1 MFCSLPCVLDIPVD
15 VQIHKIYFTKHLFPS
30 IQTLTSH
37 HHPHNFPLLDAFLDF
52 LWGLILFVTTSKT
65 ATTCKSVTLLQLSR
79 QFSLPNQN
87 LLFPSA
93 PTPCTT
99 SLNLVL
105 NSSPSSPMAT
115 LFVSTYSSSF
125 TLRKTPRTI
134 FSPYAKH
141 PFGQR
146 THLSFSQFPTA
157 SSRKAL
163 RLSIKDDPESEPS
176 SSSSVAVVS
185 EKPGGGNEA
194 QKSELSAEVEV
205 GEEGGDEDETEKL
218 QELDWKTDEE
228 FKKFMGNPSIE
239 AAIKLEK
246 KRADRK
252 LKELDRENSDNP
264 IVGFFNRLVR
274 DSLAREKER
283 LEQAEEAFK
292 ALDLN
297 KLKSCFGFDTFFATD
312 VRRFGDGGIFIGN
325 LRRPI
330 EEVIPKLEKKLS
342 EAAGRDVVL
351 WFMEEKTDDITKQ
364 VCMVQPKS
372 EMDLQFESTKLST
385 PWGYVSAVL
394 LCVTTFGTIALMS
407 GFFLK
412 PGATFDDYLADVVPL
427 FGGFLSILGVSEIAT
442 RVTAA
447 RYGVKLSPSFL
458 VPSNWTGCLGVI
470 NNYES
475 LLPNKKALFDIPVA
489 RTASA
494 YLTSLVLAVAA
505 FVADGSFNGG
515 DNALYIR
522 PQFFYN
528 NPLLSFIQF
537 VIGPYTDDLGNV
549 LPYAVE
555 GVGVPVDP
563 LAFAGLLGMVVTSL
577 NLLPCGR
584 LEGGRIAQ
592 AMFGRNTAT
601 LLSFATSLLLGIG
614 GLTGSVLCLAWGLFA
629 TFFRGGEE
637 VPATDEITPLGD
649 DRYAWGFVL
658 GLICF
663 LTLFPNGGG
672 TFSSSFFSDPF
683 FRGDL

>member
-1 MFCSLPCVLDIPVD
+1 MATLSAVSHSSL
-15 VQIHKIYFTKHLFPS
+15 S
-30 IQTLTSH
+30 SLTRRIG
-37 HHPHNFPLLDAFLDF
+37 NKRRTNNALNYVIFR
-52 LWGLILFVTTSKT
+52 V
-65 ATTCKSVTLLQLSR
+65 
-79 QFSLPNQN
+79 N
-87 LLFPSA
+87 
-93 PTPCTT
+93 
-99 SLNLVL
+99 SLNSRKNSLTPL
-105 NSSPSSPMAT
+105 KASLKDEQDGDSSSPSTTTTAAVVPENGRDKHDSG
-115 LFVSTYSSSF
+115 VHEQ
-125 TLRKTPRTI
+125 LRKE
-134 FSPYAKH
+134 
-141 PFGQR
+141 G
-146 THLSFSQFPTA
+146 
-157 SSRKAL
+157 
-163 RLSIKDDPESEPS
+163 
-176 SSSSVAVVS
+176 
-185 EKPGGGNEA
+185 
-194 QKSELSAEVEV
+194 EVEDEQSST
-205 GEEGGDEDETEKL
+205 EEKEKQ
-218 QELDWKTDEE
+218 QEMDWKTDEE
-228 FKKFMGNPSIE
+228 FKKFMGNLSIE

-252 LKELDRENSDNP
+252 LKELDRDGSSNP
-264 IVGFFNRLVR
+264 ILGLFNRLVR
-274 DSLAREKER
+274 ESVTRERER
-283 LEQAEEAFK
+283 LEKAEETFK

-330 EEVIPKLEKKLS
+330 DEVIPKLEKKLS

-351 WFMEEKTDDITKQ
+351 WFIEEKANDITKQ
-364 VCMVQPKS
+364 ACVVQPKS
-372 EMDLQFESTKLST
+372 EMDLQFETTKLST
-385 PWGYVSAVL
+385 PFGYLSAIAL
-394 LCVTTFGTIALMS
+394 GVTTFGTIALMS

-412 PGATFDDYLADVVPL
+412 PDATFDDYLANVVPL
-427 FGGFLSILGVSEIAT
+427 FGGFVTILGVSEIAT

-458 VPSNWTGCLGVI
+458 VPSNWTGCLGVM

-475 LLPNKKALFDIPVA
+475 LLPSKKALFDIPVA

-515 DNALYIR
+515 DNAMYIR

-528 NPLLSFIQF
+528 NPLLSFVQF

-592 AMFGRNTAT
+592 AMFGRSTAAV
-601 LLSFATSLLLGIG
+601 LSFATSLLLGIG
-614 GLTGSVLCLAWGLFA
+614 GLSGSVLCLAWGLFA
-629 TFFRGGEE
+629 TFLRGGEE
-637 VPATDEITPLGD
+637 IPAKDEISPLGES
-649 DRYAWGFVL
+649 RFAWGIVL
-658 GLICF
+658 GLICL

-672 TFSSSFFSDPF
+672 TFSSSFLSGPF
-683 FRGDL
+683 FRGDM

>member
-1 MFCSLPCVLDIPVD
+1 MAMATLSALSS
-15 VQIHKIYFTKHLFPS
+15 FTAFLNTDRKTTNFLFPLHS
-30 IQTLTSH
+30 ISNYHTLS
-37 HHPHNFPLLDAFLDF
+37 FSLC
-52 LWGLILFVTTSKT
+52 SKRASLRCSSSLKDDQETHSSPT
-65 ATTCKSVTLLQLSR
+65 ATTPPPEN
-79 QFSLPNQN
+79 PNN
-87 LLFPSA
+87 
-93 PTPCTT
+93 
-99 SLNLVL
+99 
-105 NSSPSSPMAT
+105 
-115 LFVSTYSSSF
+115 
-125 TLRKTPRTI
+125 
-134 FSPYAKH
+134 
-141 PFGQR
+141 
-146 THLSFSQFPTA
+146 
-157 SSRKAL
+157 
-163 RLSIKDDPESEPS
+163 DDSDS
-176 SSSSVAVVS
+176 
-185 EKPGGGNEA
+185 EA
-194 QKSELSAEVEV
+194 QQEV
-205 GEEGGDEDETEKL
+205 
-218 QELDWKTDEE
+218 DWKTDEE

-252 LKELDRENSDNP
+252 LKDLDRETNNSNPFFALFNNLARDN
-264 IVGFFNRLVR
+264 L
-274 DSLAREKER
+274 LREKER
-283 LEQAEEAFK
+283 LQKAEETFK

-330 EEVIPKLEKKLS
+330 DEVIPKLEKKLS
-342 EAAGRDVVL
+342 DAAGREVVV
-351 WFMEEKTDDITKQ
+351 WFMEEKTNDITKQ
-364 VCMVQPKS
+364 ACVVQPKA
-372 EMDLQFESTKLST
+372 EMDLQFESTKLSN
-385 PWGYVSAVL
+385 PLGYFSAIAL
-394 LCVTTFGTIALMS
+394 AVTTFGTVALMS
-407 GFFLK
+407 GFFRK
-412 PGATFDDYLADVVPL
+412 PDATFDDYLANVVPL

-442 RVTAA
+442 RLTAA

-458 VPSNWTGCLGVI
+458 VPSNWTGCLGVM

-475 LLPNKKALFDIPVA
+475 LLPSKKALFDIPVA

-494 YLTSLVLAVAA
+494 YLTSLVLVVAA

-528 NPLLSFIQF
+528 NPLLSFIQL
-537 VIGPYTDDLGNV
+537 VIGPYADDLGNV

-592 AMFGRNTAT
+592 AMFGRSTAT

-614 GLTGSVLCLAWGLFA
+614 GLSGSVLCLAWGLFA

-637 VPATDEITPLGD
+637 IPAKDEITPIGES
-649 DRYAWGFVL
+649 RFAWGVVL

-663 LTLFPNGGG
+663 LTLFPNSGG
-672 TFSSSFFSDPF
+672 TFSTSFLSAPF
-683 FRGDL
+683 FRGEM

>member
-1 MFCSLPCVLDIPVD
+1 MVVSCSIPAITHSVSSLSGTL
-15 VQIHKIYFTKHLFPS
+15 HKKTNNPRIIINSLLKHP
-30 IQTLTSH
+30 SH
-37 HHPHNFPLLDAFLDF
+37 HKPHR
-52 LWGLILFVTTSKT
+52 I
-65 ATTCKSVTLLQLSR
+65 
-79 QFSLPNQN
+79 
-87 LLFPSA
+87 
-93 PTPCTT
+93 
-99 SLNLVL
+99 
-105 NSSPSSPMAT
+105 
-115 LFVSTYSSSF
+115 F
-125 TLRKTPRTI
+125 TLYNPKRLKISVKAERETEESTVTVASVERENENGEI
-134 FSPYAKH
+134 
-141 PFGQR
+141 
-146 THLSFSQFPTA
+146 HLGTKPSEENGG
-157 SSRKAL
+157 
-163 RLSIKDDPESEPS
+163 ESE
-176 SSSSVAVVS
+176 
-185 EKPGGGNEA
+185 GNED
-194 QKSELSAEVEV
+194 Q
-205 GEEGGDEDETEKL
+205 
-218 QELDWKTDEE
+218 QELDWKTDED

-246 KRADRK
+246 KRTDRK
-252 LKELDRENSDNP
+252 LKELDRERTSDNLL
-264 IVGFFNRLVR
+264 VGLFNQVLR
-274 DSLAREKER
+274 DNLSREKQR
-283 LEQAEEAFK
+283 LEKAEESFK

-297 KLKSCFGFDTFFATD
+297 KLKNCFGFTTFFATD
-312 VRRFGDGGIFIGN
+312 ARRFGDGGIFIGN

-330 EEVIPKLEKKLS
+330 EEVIPTLEQKLS
-342 EAAGRDVVL
+342 EAAGREVVL
-351 WFMEEKTDDITKQ
+351 WFMEEKSDDITKQ
-364 VCMVQPKS
+364 VCVVQPKS
-372 EMDLQFESTKLST
+372 EIDLQFELTKLST
-385 PWGYVSAVL
+385 PSGYISAIAL
-394 LCVTTFGTIALMS
+394 AVTTFGTIALMS

-412 PGATFDDYLADVVPL
+412 PNATFNDYLADVVPL
-427 FGGFLSILGVSEIAT
+427 FTGFLTILGVSEIAT

-458 VPSNWTGCLGVI
+458 VPSNWTGCLGVM

-494 YLTSLVLAVAA
+494 YLTSLALAVAA

-563 LAFAGLLGMVVTSL
+563 LAFAGLLGMVVTTL
-577 NLLPCGR
+577 NLLPIGR

-592 AMFGRNTAT
+592 AMFGRSTAA
-601 LLSFATSLLLGIG
+601 LLSFAASFLLVIG
-614 GLTGSVLCLAWGLFA
+614 GFSGSVLCLAWGLFS

-637 VPATDEITPLGD
+637 IPAKDEITPLGD

-658 GLICF
+658 GLICL

-672 TFSSSFFSDPF
+672 TFSSTFLNGPY

>member
-1 MFCSLPCVLDIPVD
+1 
-15 VQIHKIYFTKHLFPS
+15 
-30 IQTLTSH
+30 
-37 HHPHNFPLLDAFLDF
+37 
-52 LWGLILFVTTSKT
+52 
-65 ATTCKSVTLLQLSR
+65 
-79 QFSLPNQN
+79 
-87 LLFPSA
+87 
-93 PTPCTT
+93 
-99 SLNLVL
+99 
-105 NSSPSSPMAT
+105 MAT
-115 LFVSTYSSSF
+115 LCTSSCSTSSPITNFTNKNNKYHSLAFKCSFSSILAMNSICKNTHVSSS
-125 TLRKTPRTI
+125 L
-134 FSPYAKH
+134 SHEVHAKKSK
-141 PFGQR
+141 FYV
-146 THLSFSQFPTA
+146 
-157 SSRKAL
+157 KAE
-163 RLSIKDDPESEPS
+163 KEDDQN
-176 SSSSVAVVS
+176 SSVAVAS
-185 EKPGGGNEA
+185 EEVKNEDALASEEVKNEDALKKDVHFDGDMTEENQNSEIEGIGNKND
-194 QKSELSAEVEV
+194 Q
-205 GEEGGDEDETEKL
+205 
-218 QELDWKTDEE
+218 QELDWKVDEE

-252 LKELDRENSDNP
+252 LKELDRETSDNP
-264 IVGFFNRLVR
+264 LVGFINSV
-274 DSLAREKER
+274 ARSNLSKEKER
-283 LEQAEEAFK
+283 LEKAEEAFK

-325 LRRPI
+325 LRKPI

-342 EAAGRDVVL
+342 EAAGRDVVVWL
-351 WFMEEKTDDITKQ
+351 MEEKDSDITKQ
-364 VCMVQPKS
+364 ACVVQPKS

-385 PWGYVSAVL
+385 PWGYFSAIA
-394 LCVTTFGTIALMS
+394 LCVTTFGTIAFTS
-407 GFFLK
+407 GLFLK
-412 PGATFDDYLADVVPL
+412 PDATVDDYLANVAPL
-427 FGGFLSILGVSEIAT
+427 FGGFLTILSVSEIAT

-447 RYGVKLSPSFL
+447 RYGIKLSPSFL

-475 LLPNKKALFDIPVA
+475 MLPNKRALFDIPVA

-505 FVADGSFNGG
+505 FIADGSFNGG

-528 NPLLSFIQF
+528 NPLLSFIQY

-584 LEGGRIAQ
+584 LEGGRITQ
-592 AMFGRNTAT
+592 AMFGRSTAT

-614 GLTGSVLCLAWGLFA
+614 GLSGSVLCLAWGLFA
-629 TFFRGGEE
+629 TFFRGGDEI
-637 VPATDEITPLGD
+637 PAKDEITPLGD
-649 DRYAWGFVL
+649 DRYAWGCVL
-658 GLICF
+658 FLICF

-672 TFSSSFFSDPF
+672 TFSSSFFGSPY
-683 FRGDL
+683 FRGDM

>member
-1 MFCSLPCVLDIPVD
+1 MQAPPAMATVFITNPRCSPSLP
-15 VQIHKIYFTKHLFPS
+15 
-30 IQTLTSH
+30 
-37 HHPHNFPLLDAFLDF
+37 
-52 LWGLILFVTTSKT
+52 LIKKNNVG
-65 ATTCKSVTLLQLSR
+65 
-79 QFSLPNQN
+79 
-87 LLFPSA
+87 
-93 PTPCTT
+93 
-99 SLNLVL
+99 
-105 NSSPSSPMAT
+105 
-115 LFVSTYSSSF
+115 
-125 TLRKTPRTI
+125 
-134 FSPYAKH
+134 H

-146 THLSFSQFPTA
+146 ARIPSSL
-157 SSRKAL
+157 SSRPSSSVRPLKSSAG
-163 RLSIKDDPESEPS
+163 DDRENEPA
-176 SSSSVAVVS
+176 SSSSVAAVS
-185 EKPGGGNEA
+185 ERPGREDADAEA
-194 QKSELSAEVEV
+194 TETSGESE
-205 GEEGGDEDETEKL
+205 EEERGREKQ
-218 QELDWKTDEE
+218 QEMDWKSDEE
-228 FKKFMGNPSIE
+228 FKRFMGSPSIE

-252 LKELDRENSDNP
+252 LKELDRESSDNP
-264 IVGFFNRLVR
+264 IVGLFNRIAR
-274 DSLAREKER
+274 DSLAKERER
-283 LEQAEEAFK
+283 LEKAEEAFK

-297 KLKSCFGFDTFFATD
+297 KLRSCFGFNTFFATD

-330 EEVIPKLEKKLS
+330 DEVIPKLESKLS
-342 EAAGRDVVL
+342 EAAGREVVV
-351 WFMEEKTDDITKQ
+351 WFMEEKADDITKQ
-364 VCMVQPKS
+364 ACVVQPKS
-372 EMDLQFESTKLST
+372 EMDLQFESTRLST
-385 PWGYVSAVL
+385 PWGYVSAVA

-412 PGATFDDYLADVVPL
+412 PDATFDDYLSNVVPL
-427 FGGFLSILGVSEIAT
+427 FGGFVSILGVSEIAT

-458 VPSNWTGCLGVI
+458 VPSNWTGCLGVM

-494 YLTSLVLAVAA
+494 YLTSLALTIAA

-522 PQFFYN
+522 PQFFFN

-592 AMFGRNTAT
+592 AMFSRSTAT

-614 GLTGSVLCLAWGLFA
+614 GLSGSVLCLAWGLFA

-637 VPATDEITPLGD
+637 IPAKDEITPLGD
-649 DRYAWGFVL
+649 DRFAWGIVL

-663 LTLFPNGGG
+663 LTLFPNVGG
-672 TFSSSFFSDPF
+672 TFSSSFFESPF
-683 FRGDL
+683 FRSDF

>member
-1 MFCSLPCVLDIPVD
+1 
-15 VQIHKIYFTKHLFPS
+15 
-30 IQTLTSH
+30 
-37 HHPHNFPLLDAFLDF
+37 
-52 LWGLILFVTTSKT
+52 
-65 ATTCKSVTLLQLSR
+65 
-79 QFSLPNQN
+79 
-87 LLFPSA
+87 
-93 PTPCTT
+93 
-99 SLNLVL
+99 
-105 NSSPSSPMAT
+105 MAT
-115 LFVSTYSSSF
+115 LSTSSHFSLSPCTIKNKNIKSNPCSGISCSLTTNRLAQNTHLCFSLCSKNKPGEPLKFTIRNEQETEAKRHSF
-125 TLRKTPRTI
+125 RKRHSFGRRT
-134 FSPYAKH
+134 S
-141 PFGQR
+141 
-146 THLSFSQFPTA
+146 LSFSLVTKENHLKPVM
-157 SSRKAL
+157 SSA
-163 RLSIKDDPESEPS
+163 KDEGESEQTS
-176 SSSSVAVVS
+176 SSPVAVITDKTES
-185 EKPGGGNEA
+185 ETKESPEV
-194 QKSELSAEVEV
+194 ELSKES
-205 GEEGGDEDETEKL
+205 DRLDKEKEKQ
-218 QELDWKTDEE
+218 QEMDWKTDEE

-252 LKELDRENSDNP
+252 LKELDRESSDNP
-264 IVGFFNRLVR
+264 IVGLFNRLVR
-274 DSLAREKER
+274 DSLTREKER
-283 LEQAEEAFK
+283 LEKAEEAFR

-325 LRRPI
+325 LRKPI

-342 EAAGRDVVL
+342 EAAGREVVV
-351 WFMEEKTDDITKQ
+351 WFMEEKNDDITKQ
-364 VCMVQPKS
+364 ACVVQPKS
-372 EMDLQFESTKLST
+372 EMDFEFESIKLST
-385 PWGYVSAVL
+385 PWGYISAIV
-394 LCVTTFGTIALMS
+394 LCVATFGTIALMS

-412 PGATFDDYLADVVPL
+412 PNATFDDYIADVAPL
-427 FGGFLSILGVSEIAT
+427 FGGFLTILGVSEIAT

-447 RYGVKLSPSFL
+447 HYDVKLSPSFL
-458 VPSNWTGCLGVI
+458 VPSNWTGCLGVM

-475 LLPNKKALFDIPVA
+475 LLPNRKALFDIPVA

-494 YLTSLVLAVAA
+494 YLTSLVLAIAA
-505 FVADGSFNGG
+505 FVTDGSFNGG

-592 AMFGRNTAT
+592 AMYGRNTAT

-614 GLTGSVLCLAWGLFA
+614 GLSGSVLCLAWGLFA

-637 VPATDEITPLGD
+637 IPAKDEITPVGD
-649 DRYAWGFVL
+649 DRLAWGVVL

-672 TFSSSFFSDPF
+672 TFSSPFLSDPF
-683 FRGDL
+683 FRGDM

>member
-1 MFCSLPCVLDIPVD
+1 M
-15 VQIHKIYFTKHLFPS
+15 
-30 IQTLTSH
+30 
-37 HHPHNFPLLDAFLDF
+37 
-52 LWGLILFVTTSKT
+52 
-65 ATTCKSVTLLQLSR
+65 ATTLFSASHSSMSPWHLNNKSRTITSLTKNGFSNSTHFS
-79 QFSLPNQN
+79 FSL
-87 LLFPSA
+87 
-93 PTPCTT
+93 
-99 SLNLVL
+99 
-105 NSSPSSPMAT
+105 
-115 LFVSTYSSSF
+115 
-125 TLRKTPRTI
+125 
-134 FSPYAKH
+134 FSKP
-141 PFGQR
+141 
-146 THLSFSQFPTA
+146 
-157 SSRKAL
+157 SSRKSL
-163 RLSIKDDPESEPS
+163 RFYIKAEVDNKPTS
-176 SSSSVAVVS
+176 SSSAAVS
-185 EKPGGGNEA
+185 EKA
-194 QKSELSAEVEV
+194 VSESGTDTKK
-205 GEEGGDEDETEKL
+205 GEEVKSGKEETKVIDGEEQEQEK
-218 QELDWKTDEE
+218 DWKTDEE

-252 LKELDRENSDNP
+252 LKELDRENSGNP
-264 IVGFFNRLVR
+264 LVAFFNRVVR
-274 DSLAREKER
+274 DSLTKEKER
-283 LEQAEEAFK
+283 LEQAEGTFK

-325 LRRPI
+325 LRKPI

-342 EAAGRDVVL
+342 EAAGRDVVV
-351 WFMEEKTDDITKQ
+351 WFMEEKTNDITKQ
-364 VCMVQPKS
+364 ACVVQPKA

-385 PWGYVSAVL
+385 PWGYISAVA
-394 LCVTTFGTIALMS
+394 LCATTFGTIALMS

-412 PGATFDDYLADVVPL
+412 PDATWDDYVSNVVPL
-427 FGGFLSILGVSEIAT
+427 FGGFISILGVSEIAT
-442 RVTAA
+442 RLTAA

-458 VPSNWTGCLGVI
+458 VPSNWTGCLGVM

-494 YLTSLVLAVAA
+494 YLTSLALAVAA

-592 AMFGRNTAT
+592 AMFGRSTAT

-614 GLTGSVLCLAWGLFA
+614 GLSGSVLCLAWGLFA

-637 VPATDEITPLGD
+637 LPAKDEITPLED
-649 DRYAWGFVL
+649 DRYAWGLVL

-672 TFSSSFFSDPF
+672 TFSSSFFSGPF
-683 FRGDL
+683 FRGDV

>member
-1 MFCSLPCVLDIPVD
+1 
-15 VQIHKIYFTKHLFPS
+15 
-30 IQTLTSH
+30 
-37 HHPHNFPLLDAFLDF
+37 
-52 LWGLILFVTTSKT
+52 
-65 ATTCKSVTLLQLSR
+65 
-79 QFSLPNQN
+79 
-87 LLFPSA
+87 
-93 PTPCTT
+93 
-99 SLNLVL
+99 
-105 NSSPSSPMAT
+105 MAT
-115 LFVSTYSSSF
+115 LFITSHSSLSSF
-125 TLRKTPRTI
+125 IPKTNFNKQNICRTLPIVVSNPVCR
-134 FSPYAKH
+134 
-141 PFGQR
+141 R
-146 THLSFSQFPTA
+146 THFYFSLNSKPT
-157 SSRKAL
+157 SR
-163 RLSIKDDPESEPS
+163 RLKPVNFSAKDEQDADPS
-176 SSSSVAVVS
+176 SSSSVVVVS
-185 EKPGGGNEA
+185 AEPRDDNVA
-194 QKSELSAEVEV
+194 QKGVQEKEL
-205 GEEGGDEDETEKL
+205 GEESEDVEEKEKQ
-218 QELDWKTDEE
+218 QEMDWKTDEE

-252 LKELDRENSDNP
+252 LKELDRENSSNP
-264 IVGFFNRLVR
+264 LVGLFNRVVR
-274 DSLAREKER
+274 DSLTREKER
-283 LEQAEEAFK
+283 LEKAEEAFK

-342 EAAGRDVVL
+342 EAAGREVVV
-351 WFMEEKTDDITKQ
+351 WFMEEKANDITKQ
-364 VCMVQPKS
+364 ACVVQPKS

-385 PWGYVSAVL
+385 PWGYLSAIL
-394 LCVTTFGTIALMS
+394 LCVATFGTVALMS

-412 PGATFDDYLADVVPL
+412 PNATFDDYLADVVPL
-427 FGGFLSILGVSEIAT
+427 FGGFISILSVSEIAT

-447 RYGVKLSPSFL
+447 RYVVKLSPSFL
-458 VPSNWTGCLGVI
+458 VPSNWTGCLGVM

-494 YLTSLVLAVAA
+494 YLTSLLLAIAA

-537 VIGPYTDDLGNV
+537 VIGPYADDLGNV

-601 LLSFATSLLLGIG
+601 ILSFATSLLLGIG
-614 GLTGSVLCLAWGLFA
+614 GLSGSVLCLAWGLFA

-637 VPATDEITPLGD
+637 TPAKDEITPLGD
-649 DRYAWGFVL
+649 DRYAWGIVL

-672 TFSSSFFSDPF
+672 TFSNPFFSSPF

>member
-1 MFCSLPCVLDIPVD
+1 M
-15 VQIHKIYFTKHLFPS
+15 
-30 IQTLTSH
+30 
-37 HHPHNFPLLDAFLDF
+37 
-52 LWGLILFVTTSKT
+52 
-65 ATTCKSVTLLQLSR
+65 
-79 QFSLPNQN
+79 
-87 LLFPSA
+87 
-93 PTPCTT
+93 
-99 SLNLVL
+99 
-105 NSSPSSPMAT
+105 PSS
-115 LFVSTYSSSF
+115 LS
-125 TLRKTPRTI
+125 KI
-134 FSPYAKH
+134 
-141 PFGQR
+141 PFGQNF
-146 THLSFSQFPTA
+146 TLSLSSKPHSKRHHFSV
-157 SSRKAL
+157 KAE
-163 RLSIKDDPESEPS
+163 KDDETSSNS
-176 SSSSVAVVS
+176 SSPAAVIS
-185 EKPGGGNEA
+185 K
-194 QKSELSAEVEV
+194 
-205 GEEGGDEDETEKL
+205 GDEDKDTQKVDLSVEGGLSRESEAKSEESENE
-218 QELDWKTDEE
+218 QEVDWKLDDE

-264 IVGFFNRLVR
+264 IVGILNRIVR
-274 DSLAREKER
+274 DNLSREKER
-283 LEQAEEAFK
+283 LEKAEEAFK

-297 KLKSCFGFDTFFATD
+297 KLKSCFGFNTFFATD

-325 LRRPI
+325 LRKPI
-330 EEVIPKLEKKLS
+330 EEVIPELEKKLS
-342 EAAGRDVVL
+342 EAAGREVVL
-351 WFMEEKTDDITKQ
+351 WFMEEKADDIAKQ
-364 VCMVQPKS
+364 VCMVQPKA
-372 EMDLQFESTKLST
+372 EIDLQFESTKLST
-385 PWGYVSAVL
+385 PWGYLSAVA

-412 PGATFDDYLADVVPL
+412 PDATFDDYLADVVPL
-427 FGGFLSILGVSEIAT
+427 FGGFLTILGVSEIAT
-442 RVTAA
+442 RITAA
-447 RYGVKLSPSFL
+447 RYGIKLSPSFL
-458 VPSNWTGCLGVI
+458 VPSNWTGCLGVM

-505 FVADGSFNGG
+505 FVSDGSFNGG
-515 DNALYIR
+515 DNALYVR
-522 PQFFYN
+522 PQFFFN

-592 AMFGRNTAT
+592 ALFGRSTAT
-601 LLSFATSLLLGIG
+601 LLSFATSFLLGIG
-614 GLTGSVLCLAWGLFA
+614 GLSGSVLCLAWGLFA

-637 VPATDEITPLGD
+637 IPATDEITPLGD

-658 GLICF
+658 GLICL

-672 TFSSSFFSDPF
+672 TFSSSFLSAPY

>member
-1 MFCSLPCVLDIPVD
+1 
-15 VQIHKIYFTKHLFPS
+15 
-30 IQTLTSH
+30 
-37 HHPHNFPLLDAFLDF
+37 
-52 LWGLILFVTTSKT
+52 
-65 ATTCKSVTLLQLSR
+65 
-79 QFSLPNQN
+79 
-87 LLFPSA
+87 
-93 PTPCTT
+93 
-99 SLNLVL
+99 
-105 NSSPSSPMAT
+105 MAT
-115 LFVSTYSSSF
+115 LSIASNSWFIS
-125 TLRKTPRTI
+125 RKEKLYTSRI
-134 FSPYAKH
+134 IAK
-141 PFGQR
+141 PFGKIPLGHKTDGYFFTISR
-146 THLSFSQFPTA
+146 PITENRLRFSA
-157 SSRKAL
+157 R
-163 RLSIKDDPESEPS
+163 DDSESEPS
-176 SSSSVAVVS
+176 SSSIAVVS
-185 EKPGGGNEA
+185 DETGGGNDSEKA
-194 QKSELSAEVEV
+194 ELSA
-205 GEEGGDEDETEKL
+205 GEDESKEREKQ
-218 QELDWKTDEE
+218 QEMDWKTDEE

-239 AAIKLEK
+239 AALKLEK

-252 LKELDRENSDNP
+252 LKELDREGADNP
-264 IVGFFNRLVR
+264 IVGLFNRIAR
-274 DSLAREKER
+274 DNLTKEKER
-283 LEQAEEAFK
+283 LEKAEETFK

-297 KLKSCFGFDTFFATD
+297 KLKSCFGFNTFFATD

-330 EEVIPKLEKKLS
+330 EEVIPQLEKKLS
-342 EAAGRDVVL
+342 EAAGREVVL

-364 VCMVQPKS
+364 VCVVQPKA
-372 EMDLQFESTKLST
+372 EIDLQFESTKLST
-385 PWGYVSAVL
+385 PLGYFSAIT
-394 LCVTTFGTIALMS
+394 LCVATFGTIALMS

-412 PGATFDDYLADVVPL
+412 PGATIDDYIANVVPL
-427 FGGFLSILGVSEIAT
+427 FGGFISILGVSEIAT

-458 VPSNWTGCLGVI
+458 VPSNWTGCLGVM

-475 LLPNKKALFDIPVA
+475 PLPNKKALFDIPVA

-494 YLTSLVLAVAA
+494 YLTSLVLAISA
-505 FVADGSFNGG
+505 FVIDGGFNGG

-592 AMFGRNTAT
+592 AMFGRSTAA
-601 LLSFATSLLLGIG
+601 LLSFATSLVLGIG
-614 GLTGSVLCLAWGLFA
+614 GLSGSVLCLAWGLFA

-637 VPATDEITPLGD
+637 IPATDEITPLGD
-649 DRYAWGFVL
+649 DRYAWGVVL

-672 TFSSSFFSDPF
+672 TFSSPFISAPF